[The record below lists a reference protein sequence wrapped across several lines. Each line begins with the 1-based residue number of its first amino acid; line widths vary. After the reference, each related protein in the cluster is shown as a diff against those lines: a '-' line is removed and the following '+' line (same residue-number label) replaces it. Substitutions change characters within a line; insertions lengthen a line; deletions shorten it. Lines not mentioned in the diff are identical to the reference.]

1 MERWLGGALEGNM
14 LAVDILEQRRRMR
27 RVFFTPML
35 LFVIVIIC
43 YDWEVGCRVG
53 VSVTDCIH
61 FSQLLF
67 STPV

>member
-1 MERWLGGALEGNM
+1 MERRLGGALENNR
-14 LAVDILEQRRRMR
+14 LAVDILEQRRMR

-35 LFVIVIIC
+35 LLVIAFIC

-61 FSQLLF
+61 F
-67 STPV
+67 

>member
-1 MERWLGGALEGNM
+1 MERRLGGALEDNRF
-14 LAVDILEQRRRMR
+14 AVDILEQRRRMG

-35 LFVIVIIC
+35 LFVIAFIC

-61 FSQLLF
+61 F
-67 STPV
+67 